1 MGGVVNSSAL
11 EAMQGFLSSREAVAT
26 AQNVFI
32 KGSSMFFLKIKMV
45 KISLVK
51 AKEVME
57 EIQAG
62 SDGRVILYA
71 GVTGNTLGN
80 ILDVWYIEI
89 Y

>member
-1 MGGVVNSSAL
+1 M
-11 EAMQGFLSSREAVAT
+11 FSSREV
-26 AQNVFI
+26 QC
-32 KGSSMFFLKIKMV
+32 FLKIKMV
-45 KISLVK
+45 KSSLVK

>member
-1 MGGVVNSSAL
+1 MNSSAL
-11 EAMQGFLSSREAVAT
+11 EAMQDFLSSREAVAT

-32 KGSSMFFLKIKMV
+32 KGSSMFVFCFFLKIKMV
-45 KISLVK
+45 KSSLVK